1 MTAPGARTDAT
12 EARGCPGAMAAAEA
26 PRERCPRARR
36 RWLFWRVHQR
46 WKLLGVFEIDPEHE
60 FYGLTCHLRA
70 GLGAATQEAI
80 DHPPADV
87 PGEGDC
93 VAVLKQPHEGFELRT
108 YAAPAFARLRRSLGL
123 AEEEYQASLSSRGP
137 YLQFIS
143 NSKSPADFFLTH
155 DKRFFLKTQNKR
167 EIRFLLSNLPRY
179 LRHLERYPHSLLVR
193 FLGVHSIILP
203 RRRKKYFI
211 IMQSVFYPDE
221 RILERYDIKGC
232 WVNRRAEPAAEGSPA
247 VVVLKDCN
255 FEGKTIALGA
265 QRAWLLRQL
274 ELDSRFL
281 EELRVLDYSL
291 LLALQPLHAD
301 ERRPPGLA
309 LAGLVARA
317 AQSVEQSGSSWSAA
331 GAAGST
337 DPACEPGA
345 RAAAQHRRLLPASRN
360 PLHVLDGPQLRYFV
374 GIIDLFTVYGCR
386 KRLEHLWK
394 SIRYRGQSFSTVCPA
409 EYARRLC
416 RWVETHTL

>member
-1 MTAPGARTDAT
+1 
-12 EARGCPGAMAAAEA
+12 MAAAAE
-26 PRERCPRARR
+26 PEGRPQARR
-36 RWLFWRVHQR
+36 RWLFWRGHRQ

-60 FYGLTCHLRA
+60 FYGLTCRLRA
-70 GLGAATQEAI
+70 GLGAATQAAI
-80 DHPPADV
+80 DHPPAD
-87 PGEGDC
+87 PPSEGDC
-93 VAVLKQPHEGFELRT
+93 ATVLKQPHEGFELRT

-123 AEEEYQASLSSRGP
+123 AEEEYQASLCSRGP

-143 NSKSPADFFLTH
+143 NSKSSADFFLTH
-155 DKRFFLKTQNKR
+155 DKRFFLKTQSKR

-232 WVNRRAEPAAEGSPA
+232 RVNRWAEPAPEGSPA
-247 VVVLKDCN
+247 IVVLKDCN

-265 QRAWLLRQL
+265 QRPWLLRQL

-301 ERRPPGLA
+301 ERQPPALA
-309 LAGLVARA
+309 LASLVGRA
-317 AQSVEQSGSSWSAA
+317 ARSMEQGAPGGMDAA
-331 GAAGST
+331 G
-337 DPACEPGA
+337 EPGA
-345 RAAAQHRRLLPASRN
+345 RAAAQHRRLLPAASN

-374 GIIDLFTVYGCR
+374 GVIDLFTVYGCR

-394 SIRYRGQSFSTVCPA
+394 SVRYRGQAFSTVCPA

-416 RWVETHTL
+416 RWAETHTL

>member
-12 EARGCPGAMAAAEA
+12 EARGCPRAMAAAEA

-60 FYGLTCHLRA
+60 FYGLMCHLRA

-80 DHPPADV
+80 DHPPA
-87 PGEGDC
+87 
-93 VAVLKQPHEGFELRT
+93 GFELRT

-232 WVNRRAEPAAEGSPA
+232 RVNRRAEPAAEGSPA

-255 FEGKTIALGA
+255 FEG
-265 QRAWLLRQL
+265 
-274 ELDSRFL
+274 
-281 EELRVLDYSL
+281 
-291 LLALQPLHAD
+291 
-301 ERRPPGLA
+301 
-309 LAGLVARA
+309 
-317 AQSVEQSGSSWSAA
+317 
-331 GAAGST
+331 T
-337 DPACEPGA
+337 DPAREPGA
-345 RAAAQHRRLLPASRN
+345 RAMAQHRRLLPASRN

>member
-1 MTAPGARTDAT
+1 
-12 EARGCPGAMAAAEA
+12 
-26 PRERCPRARR
+26 
-36 RWLFWRVHQR
+36 
-46 WKLLGVFEIDPEHE
+46 WKLLGVFEIDAEHE
-60 FYGLTCHLRA
+60 FYGLTCRLRA
-70 GLGAATQEAI
+70 GLGAAAQAAI
-80 DHPPADV
+80 DHPPAER

-93 VAVLKQPHEGFELRT
+93 AAVLKQPHEGFELRT

-123 AEEEYQASLSSRGP
+123 PEEEYQASLSSRGP

-143 NSKSPADFFLTH
+143 NSKSSADFFLTH

-179 LRHLERYPHSLLVR
+179 LQHLERYPHSLLVR

-203 RRRKKYFI
+203 RQKKKYFI

-232 WVNRRAEPAAEGSPA
+232 WVNRWAEPAPEGSPA
-247 VVVLKDCN
+247 VVVLKDRN

-265 QRAWLLRQL
+265 QRPWLLRQL

-301 ERRPPGLA
+301 EKQPPGLA
-309 LAGLVARA
+309 LASLVVRA
-317 AQSVEQSGSSWSAA
+317 AQSVEQSAA
-331 GAAGST
+331 
-337 DPACEPGA
+337 PAREPGA
-345 RAAAQHRRLLPASRN
+345 RIAAQHRRLLPASRN

-374 GIIDLFTVYGCR
+374 GIVDLFTVYGCR

-409 EYARRLC
+409 EYARRLR